1 MASKIY
7 SDYQRIFLDNW
18 NSAIGN
24 KILHL
29 YFLLNLCEKHNRQP
43 VMYKGS
49 NLDSLF
55 DFNFEVS
62 HVGTPMKKYFYK
74 EPDIFYVQNK
84 LLTSIVKRYFFKEH
98 FLKRVIAKGYN
109 FFKKGINIS
118 KNAIL
123 PKEYYLKK
131 AIAKSYE
138 SFKEE
143 KNFFNNVILPD
154 EDIMIRGHFWE
165 YELMPTE
172 EIIKKYLVIKPEI
185 ISYIKEKYPD
195 IEENNSV
202 AVHYRGTDF
211 HHHLRYVFT
220 RGIVLDKAYYK
231 KAMEIVENK
240 LGNNVVYHLF
250 SDDILVLKEI
260 FKDKNI
266 VIHEDKAVY
275 DWVALN
281 IIKNVI
287 QSNSSFCWTACLF
300 NKALS
305 IQPKDGYNYHNST
318 GSIPYGFK
326 MNKSI
331 IIGS

>member
-1 MASKIY
+1 
-7 SDYQRIFLDNW
+7 LE
-18 NSAIGN
+18 
-24 KILHL
+24 ILHL

-43 VMYKGS
+43 VIYKGS

-62 HVGTPMKKYFYK
+62 HVGPPMKKYFYQ
-74 EPDIFYVQNK
+74 EPDIFYFQNK
-84 LLTSIVKRYFFKEH
+84 FLKFIGKQYFFKEH
-98 FLKRVIAKGYN
+98 
-109 FFKKGINIS
+109 S
-118 KNAIL
+118 
-123 PKEYYLKK
+123 LKK
-131 AIAKSYE
+131 VIVKSYE
-138 SFKEE
+138 SFKNR
-143 KNFFNNVILPD
+143 KNFFNNAILPN

-211 HHHLRYVFT
+211 HHHLRHVFT
-220 RGIVLDKAYYK
+220 KGIVLDEAYYK

-240 LGNNVVYHLF
+240 LGDNVVYHLF
-250 SDDILVLKEI
+250 SDDILFLKKI

-300 NKALS
+300 NKS
-305 IQPKDGYNYHNST
+305 FSVQPKDGYNYHSST

-331 IIGS
+331 MIGH

>member
-1 MASKIY
+1 MVNKIY

-43 VMYKGS
+43 VIYKGS

-62 HVGTPMKKYFYK
+62 HVGPPMKKYFYQ
-74 EPDIFYVQNK
+74 EPDIFYFQNK
-84 LLTSIVKRYFFKEH
+84 FLKFIGKQYFFKEH
-98 FLKRVIAKGYN
+98 
-109 FFKKGINIS
+109 S
-118 KNAIL
+118 
-123 PKEYYLKK
+123 LKK
-131 AIAKSYE
+131 VIVKSYE
-138 SFKEE
+138 SFKNR
-143 KNFFNNVILPD
+143 KNFFNNAILPN

-172 EIIKKYLVIKPEI
+172 EIINKYLVIKPEI

-211 HHHLRYVFT
+211 HHHLRHVFT
-220 RGIVLDKAYYK
+220 KGIVLDEAYYK
-231 KAMEIVENK
+231 EAMEIVENK
-240 LGNNVVYHLF
+240 LGDNVVYHLF
-250 SDDILVLKEI
+250 SDDILFLKKI

-300 NKALS
+300 NNGLS

-326 MNKSI
+326 IKKSI
-331 IIGS
+331 MIGH